1 MKRFSLASFL
11 VVAVLLSTATAFAQ
25 QAQRINY
32 RVTNYYNVAPD
43 KVGAMLDVV
52 RTSGRKLIQE
62 EMAAGVN
69 ITSWV
74 LLRTAFRG
82 VTPAINY
89 NYAISVDFDGAP
101 QTPNVSA
108 RDQTFRKAT
117 GMSFQDYTQKM
128 NALRTNV
135 GSVLYRVEAAAPGSQ
150 TKDGNYLAVSR
161 WKITAG
167 RGGDYGNYVTNMLLP
182 LNSLAVKEGR
192 SMGWSAARV
201 RSPGGGNP
209 PSTQV
214 CSNAV

>member
-1 MKRFSLASFL
+1 MKRFTLASFL

-32 RVTNYYNVAPD
+32 RITNYFNVAPD
-43 KVGAMLDVV
+43 KAGAMLDDA

-62 EMAAGVN
+62 EIASGVN

-108 RDQTFRKAT
+108 RDQAYRKAT
-117 GMSFQDYTQKM
+117 GMSFQDYTQKV
-128 NALRTNV
+128 NALRANV
-135 GSVLYRVEAAAPGSQ
+135 GSVLYRIEAAATDSIRRLSPCALRPGSL
-150 TKDGNYLAVSR
+150 THLDAAIEHRVASASPRPPGCRPRGLAPPR
-161 WKITAG
+161 A
-167 RGGDYGNYVTNMLLP
+167 RAPLP
-182 LNSLAVKEGR
+182 R
-192 SMGWSAARV
+192 
-201 RSPGGGNP
+201 
-209 PSTQV
+209 
-214 CSNAV
+214 